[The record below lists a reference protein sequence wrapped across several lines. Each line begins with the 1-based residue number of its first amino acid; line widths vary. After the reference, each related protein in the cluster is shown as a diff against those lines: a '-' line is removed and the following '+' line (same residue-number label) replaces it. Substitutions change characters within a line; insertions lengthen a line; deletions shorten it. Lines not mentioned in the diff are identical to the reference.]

1 MKRLPSHPLLQQ
13 RRSLMAA
20 LALAPFLPGLA
31 RAQQAGTDYTPLKP
45 ELAVETPG
53 KIEVVEFFWYGCP
66 ACYKLEPLLEAWVP
80 KLQPDTVFR
89 RIPAVF
95 NDRWALDAAIYYTF
109 EAMGAVDK
117 LHKPLFEAI
126 HKDRL
131 KTDNGAALKQWLE
144 RNGVDPKKFEEMS
157 KSFGVQSKVRRAAQ
171 QGAAY
176 RIEGTPTMAV
186 HGRYVI
192 KIEQAQTFERMV
204 AIADHLVG
212 VTRKSLPAAKKS

>member
-1 MKRLPSHPLLQQ
+1 MNRDFQHR
-13 RRSLMAA
+13 RRSLVAA
-20 LALAPFLPGLA
+20 LALAPLLPGVA
-31 RAQQAGTDYTPLKP
+31 RAQHPGADYTLLKP
-45 ELAVETPG
+45 ELAVDTPG

-66 ACYKLEPLLEAWVP
+66 ACYNLEPLLEAWVP
-80 KLQPDTVFR
+80 RLQPDTVFR

-95 NDRWALDAAIYYTF
+95 NDRWALDGAIYYTF

-117 LHKPLFEAI
+117 LHKPLFDAI

-131 KTDNGAALKQWLE
+131 RTDNGPALSQWLQ
-144 RNGVDPKKFEEMS
+144 RNGVDPKKFEDMS
-157 KSFGVQSKVRRAAQ
+157 KSFGVQSKLRRAVQ

-192 KIEQAQTFERMV
+192 TIEQARTFERMV
-204 AIADHLVG
+204 ATAEHLVG
-212 VTRKSLPAAKKS
+212 VTRKSLSAAKKS

>member
-1 MKRLPSHPLLQQ
+1 MKRDFLPQ
-13 RRSLMAA
+13 RRNLMAA
-20 LALAPFLPGLA
+20 LALTPFLPGVA
-31 RAQQAGTDYTPLKP
+31 RAQRAGADYTPIKP

-66 ACYKLEPLLEAWVP
+66 ACYKLEPLLEAWIP

-117 LHKPLFEAI
+117 LHKPLFDAI
-126 HKDRL
+126 HRDRL
-131 KTDNGAALKQWLE
+131 KTDNNAALKQWLE
-144 RNGVDPKKFEEMS
+144 RNGVDTRKFEDMS

-192 KIEQAQTFERMV
+192 NIEQAQTFERMV
-204 AIADHLVG
+204 AIAEHLVG

>member
-1 MKRLPSHPLLQQ
+1 MNRDFHHR
-13 RRSLMAA
+13 RRSLVAA
-20 LALAPFLPGLA
+20 LALAPLLPGVA
-31 RAQQAGTDYTPLKP
+31 RAQQPGADYTLLKP

-66 ACYKLEPLLEAWVP
+66 ACYNLEPLLEAWVP
-80 KLQPDTVFR
+80 RLQPDTVFR

-95 NDRWALDAAIYYTF
+95 NDRWALDGAIYYTF

-117 LHKPLFEAI
+117 LHKPLFDAI

-131 KTDNGAALKQWLE
+131 RTDNGPALSQWLQ
-144 RNGVDPKKFEEMS
+144 RNGVDPKKFEDMS
-157 KSFGVQSKVRRAAQ
+157 KSFGVQSKLRRAVQ

-192 KIEQAQTFERMV
+192 TIEQARTFERMV
-204 AIADHLVG
+204 ATAEHLVG
-212 VTRKSLPAAKKS
+212 VTRKSLSAAKKS

>member
-1 MKRLPSHPLLQQ
+1 MQKLFDRQLAQA
-13 RRSLMAA
+13 RSASGEID
-20 LALAPFLPGLA
+20 LAKL
-31 RAQQAGTDYTPLKP
+31 R
-45 ELAVETPG
+45 EL
-53 KIEVVEFFWYGCP
+53 VV
-66 ACYKLEPLLEAWVP
+66 
-80 KLQPDTVFR
+80 
-89 RIPAVF
+89 
-95 NDRWALDAAIYYTF
+95 
-109 EAMGAVDK
+109 GAYEEMD
-117 LHKPLFEAI
+117 
-126 HKDRL
+126 KDRL
-131 KTDNGAALKQWLE
+131 RTDNGPALSQWLQ
-144 RNGVDPKKFEEMS
+144 RNGVEPKKFEEMS